1 MALVKT
7 YSPEKIDV
15 IVNGFALSGFTTD
28 SIVTIER
35 SEDAFELYSGA
46 DGEIGR
52 SKNPNRSG
60 TITIMLAS
68 TSESNETLSALAIA
82 DELSGIGTFPIL
94 VKDNN
99 GTTLAASGEAWVQ
112 KIAPSELART
122 INDRE
127 WIIQCARLDVF
138 VGGSA

>member
-15 IVNGFALSGFTTD
+15 IVNGFALSGFATD

-127 WIIQCARLDVF
+127 WIIQCARLDMF
-138 VGGSA
+138 VGGAR